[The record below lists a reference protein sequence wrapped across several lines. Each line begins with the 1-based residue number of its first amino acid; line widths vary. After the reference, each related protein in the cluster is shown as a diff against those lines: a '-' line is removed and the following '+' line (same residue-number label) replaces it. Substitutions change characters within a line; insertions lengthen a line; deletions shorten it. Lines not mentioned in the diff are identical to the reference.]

1 MTVSNT
7 GFKAGVV
14 AGVTVALLTAGCSA
28 IRRSEAESTEEILAA
43 AGFTMQVA
51 DEPAETT
58 KLESLDP
65 PLKIVS
71 RVKDG
76 QLVYTYADPYNCKCV
91 YVGNQAQ
98 YDQYRRLALQ
108 KQIADEQLEAA
119 EAAESAATMG
129 PWWWW

>member
-1 MTVSNT
+1 MYGRSITT
-7 GFKAGVV
+7 GVV
-14 AGVTVALLTAGCSA
+14 LVVAAAVLAAGCSA

-51 DEPAETT
+51 DDPTEAA
-58 KLESLDP
+58 KLEALDP
-65 PLKIVS
+65 PLKLIS

-76 QLVYTYADPYNCKCV
+76 KVVYTYADPYNCKCV
-91 YVGNQAQ
+91 YVGTEAQ
-98 YDQYRRLALQ
+98 YQQYRRLALQ

>member
-1 MTVSNT
+1 MITVK
-7 GFKAGVV
+7 GFTTGVV
-14 AGVTVALLTAGCSA
+14 TVTAAALLLAGCSA

-51 DEPAETT
+51 DEPTETA
-58 KLESLDP
+58 KLEALDP
-65 PLKIVS
+65 PLELIS

-76 QLVYTYADPYNCKCV
+76 QVVYTYADPYNCKCV
-91 YVGNQAQ
+91 YVGTEAQ
-98 YDQYRRLALQ
+98 YQQYRRLALQ

>member
-1 MTVSNT
+1 MIDGKGLTM
-7 GFKAGVV
+7 GVV
-14 AGVTVALLTAGCSA
+14 AVVAVVVSMAGCSA

-51 DEPAETT
+51 DEPVETA
-58 KLESLDP
+58 KLEALDP
-65 PLKIVS
+65 PLKLVS

-76 QLVYTYADPYNCKCV
+76 QIVYTYADPYNCKCV
-91 YVGNQAQ
+91 YIGTQAQ
-98 YDQYRRLALQ
+98 YQQYRRLALQ